1 MAHHNVT
8 LYTVHCTLYI
18 VQCTA
23 AVAVITVGNSHHESE
38 SESKRGA
45 TNGAN
50 EDLMCGQNNK
60 RSGRPSLQFLCDHS
74 VYLYF

>member
-1 MAHHNVT
+1 M
-8 LYTVHCTLYI
+8 
-18 VQCTA
+18 
-23 AVAVITVGNSHHESE
+23 AVITVGNSHHESE